1 MAQDYYELLGV
12 ARNASSDE
20 IKKAYRAKARAL
32 HPDANPGDPE
42 AEERFKQVAMAYEAL
57 SDPER
62 RARYDR
68 FGPEGA
74 AAGAGGDPFGFG
86 GGGGFGDIFEAFFG
100 NGFNGGGRGGAAPRG
115 QDLEVTVQLD
125 FTEAVFGTQK
135 SVPVRTAVTCEE
147 CSGSGAA
154 PGTSVSTCSEC
165 NGAGQVRRMR
175 QSLLGQMVTTG
186 LCP

>member
-12 ARNASSDE
+12 ARNASADE

-100 NGFNGGGRGGAAPRG
+100 NGFN
-115 QDLEVTVQLD
+115 
-125 FTEAVFGTQK
+125 
-135 SVPVRTAVTCEE
+135 
-147 CSGSGAA
+147 
-154 PGTSVSTCSEC
+154 
-165 NGAGQVRRMR
+165 
-175 QSLLGQMVTTG
+175 
-186 LCP
+186 